1 MLAAPTALVP
11 LLTPPPS
18 TASPSSARPAGTVA
32 AAFSCLVMPSSSC
45 LKQKNA
51 LFFDFF
57 FFKSPFYVYP
67 GGDVW
72 DEGHAAIRFLEPF
85 RVNGHLLP
93 ISQDF
98 MTLYIAQRDV
108 CTFACIWEGR
118 RLGVFKNPFG
128 VAPVRVGNH

>member
-1 MLAAPTALVP
+1 MLISFASSPHNLKIALPTTIIL
-11 LLTPPPS
+11 
-18 TASPSSARPAGTVA
+18 
-32 AAFSCLVMPSSSC
+32 
-45 LKQKNA
+45 
-51 LFFDFF
+51 D
-57 FFKSPFYVYP
+57 VYP

-72 DEGHAAIRFLEPF
+72 DEGHAATGFLEPF

-108 CTFACIWEGR
+108 CTFACVWEGR